1 MLSFAEKR
9 AEAKILQLVRY
20 LRAKGRLKQ
29 KAMSVYEVAKETH
42 QEVWE
47 VVRDREAGRLAGFNY
62 YDVAK
67 YIVERL

>member
-1 MLSFAEKR
+1 MLKR
-9 AEAKILQLVRY
+9 DEIEAKIMQLVRY
-20 LRAKGRLKQ
+20 LKAKYSRKQ
-29 KAMSVYEVAKETH
+29 TSLSVQKVAAETH